1 MIQKE
6 RKEISIPK
14 AIGFLFEI
22 PGKGHFMILS
32 NILVSGHIEQI
43 KGLLIKM
50 TTVIILFQTRCIA
63 LSNC

>member
-1 MIQKE
+1 
-6 RKEISIPK
+6 
-14 AIGFLFEI
+14 
-22 PGKGHFMILS
+22 MILP